1 MSNNNKDEKTYLFD
15 NPRNV
20 SRLLLGF
27 YIICGGLF
35 IADFIVHRHTV
46 HPWESFTGFY
56 AVYGFSACVLLVV
69 IAKEMRKVLMRKED
83 YYDLKDKNYD
93 VKGENYDLDE

>member
-1 MSNNNKDEKTYLFD
+1 MSNMNNNEKTYLFD

-35 IADFIVHRHTV
+35 LADFIMHRHTV
-46 HPWESFTGFY
+46 HPWEGFPGFY
-56 AVYGFSACVLLVV
+56 ALYGFVACVVLVL

-83 YYDLKDKNYD
+83 YYD
-93 VKGENYDLDE
+93 VDE